1 MRVPIFP
8 VSYYKDS
15 IENNQE
21 LKNLIVPKI
30 MNTIDDLQD
39 PYLWFTNKIKTSF
52 LGEKEGKE
60 VLSGENNAITDL
72 LCQKYEKCFNKFF
85 ENIPYTI
92 DIDKLWYNCYVD
104 GEFQEMHCHVGQP
117 SNRPHFSCVHFLSFD
132 KTRHKPVVF
141 EDPIYQLRVLSVEM
155 IGNQYSSEHYPDIEE
170 GDFIMFPSYLRHCV
184 YPSPSTPDYPRI
196 TISMNFKVLEYG
208 GEVFSQ

>member
-8 VSYYKDS
+8 VSYYKDN
-15 IENNQE
+15 IQNNQE
-21 LKNLIVPKI
+21 LKDLIVPKI
-30 MNTIDDLQD
+30 MNSIDDLEVPQ
-39 PYLWFTNKIKTSF
+39 LWFTNKIKTSF
-52 LGEKEGKE
+52 LGEKQGKE
-60 VLSGENNAITDL
+60 VLMNKDQIILSRLQQE
-72 LCQKYEKCFNKFF
+72 YEKCLNKFF
-85 ENIPYTI
+85 EDTHHSISV
-92 DIDKLWYNCYVD
+92 DKLWYNCYVD

-132 KTRHKPVVF
+132 STRHKPVVF

-155 IGNQYSSEHYPDIEE
+155 IGNQYSSEHYPDIRE

-196 TISMNFKVLEYG
+196 TISMNFKVLEYDE
-208 GEVFSQ
+208 EVFS